1 MLKGSATTLTH
12 WAGERRTERSAWS
25 HQLAAMAAQ
34 GPAAAHTPFR
44 KENPTNRYETSGFAI
59 KGRLIAPLP
68 FMLFEKPFHKIPEP
82 RINNSRMGEEGD
94 GSGILGFG
102 KPHDGQGG
110 RQNRRSTI
118 AAPAAPWGAQ
128 LSPLPI
134 HSINSFPSGRLLA
147 GLQTGHRESVVSIIH
162 STLCVQQSHSGFY
175 KILAFS
181 RDII

>member
-1 MLKGSATTLTH
+1 MLKGSATMLTH

-44 KENPTNRYETSGFAI
+44 KENSTNRYGFAI

-68 FMLFEKPFHKIPEP
+68 FMLFKKPFHKIPEP
-82 RINNSRMGEEGD
+82 RTNSGMGEEG
-94 GSGILGFG
+94 GWEWNSGLW
-102 KPHDGQGG
+102 KTPQWP
-110 RQNRRSTI
+110 RRKTEQKVSYRST